1 MARTFSAVMGLL
13 GMLVVLLRG
22 LKDESG
28 FDDTILAG
36 ICWMALLGAVGMI
49 VGFIAAQT
57 VDESVRT
64 KIEAEL
70 AAIPGGEP
78 TSETS

>member
-1 MARTFSAVMGLL
+1 MHL
-13 GMLVVLLRG
+13 
-22 LKDESG
+22 
-28 FDDTILAG
+28 IAG
-36 ICWMALLGAVGMI
+36 GIAAGAIGMI

-70 AAIPGGEP
+70 ASLPQSATSLGEVS
-78 TSETS
+78 TAEST